1 MPEQGSPQGWLGDAV
16 IYEIYPQ
23 SFADSNGDGIGDLP
37 GALAKLDYLQWL
49 GVDTIWFN
57 PCFVSPFVDAGYDVA
72 DYLQVAPRYGGNEA
86 LAAFVD
92 EARRRGIR
100 VLLDLV
106 AGHTSDQHEWFIEES
121 NRLVQGNPPSVTEPL
136 ADRYIWTQRAPRG
149 ETGALASDVWV
160 PSPGWRPGFFM
171 KNFYDQQPALNF
183 GYARPHPQQPWRQPV
198 DAPGPQLNRQ
208 ALRDILDFW
217 LSRGV
222 AGFRVDMAFS
232 LVKDDP
238 DSRETMRLWAEI
250 RRWLDNEHPE
260 AVLIPEGTEPRTAA
274 SSSSGDPAA
283 FSADFM
289 LVIGAEHRALFNNQG
304 AGQLPWHDGKPCYF
318 DAAGQGEEALSE
330 FLALWQQHRQRDPE
344 RLAVMASADH
354 DFSRVVCG
362 DRDATQARV
371 ALMFLFTWGTVP
383 SLYYGDEIG
392 MRYLPGLPNKE
403 GSACFPDHYNRAGA
417 RTPMQWDDRP
427 NAGFSTAPADAL
439 YLPID
444 PIPGRPTV
452 AGQREDPESLLHFV
466 RALIAEHRR
475 LSGSAPPEV
484 LHAGYPL
491 VFTRGDTVVVLNP
504 AGRQVTAQLHS
515 RGDWVPRL
523 ERGVTCIGDTVVCE
537 PFAYGLFTTTAIS
550 ATLGS

>member
-1 MPEQGSPQGWLGDAV
+1 M

-37 GALAKLDYLQWL
+37 GALERLDYLQWL

-86 LAAFVD
+86 LIDFVE

-106 AGHTSDQHEWFIEES
+106 AGHTSDQHEWFIAES
-121 NRLVQGNPPSVTEPL
+121 NRISDSDASAE
-136 ADRYIWTQRAPRG
+136 RYIWTKRAPQG

-160 PSPGWRPGFFM
+160 PSPGVRPGFYM

-183 GYARPHPQQPWRQPV
+183 GYARPHAEQPWRQPV

-208 ALRDILDFW
+208 ALIDILHFW

-238 DSRETMRLWAEI
+238 GSHETMRLWAQI
-250 RRWLDNEHPE
+250 RRWLDQNHPQ
-260 AVLIPEGTEPRTAA
+260 AVLIPEGIEPRTTVSAPTGDSA
-274 SSSSGDPAA
+274 S

-318 DAAGQGEEALSE
+318 DAVGQGEESLSE
-330 FLALWQQHRQRDPE
+330 FLSLWQQHLQRDPE

-354 DFSRVVCG
+354 DFSRIVCG
-362 DRDATQARV
+362 ERDAEQARC

-427 NAGFSTAPADAL
+427 NAGFSDARADAL

-444 PIPGRPTV
+444 PDAGRPTV
-452 AGQREDPESLLHFV
+452 AQQRNDPESLLHFV
-466 RALIAEHRR
+466 RTLISEHRR
-475 LSGSAPPEV
+475 LTGSAPPQV
-484 LHAGYPL
+484 LHEGYPL

-504 AGRQVTAQLHS
+504 AGREVTAQL
-515 RGDWVPRL
+515 RGRGGEVPRL
-523 ERGVTCIGDTVVCE
+523 VRGVTWIGDTVECA
-537 PFAYGLFTTTAIS
+537 PFAYGLFS
-550 ATLGS
+550 APEKGGTLGS